1 MTRWLDKAILCLVGL
16 TFMGMMA
23 YGARDQVFTGANDFL
38 PLYNGTQLL
47 GTPHLYSA
55 EHNFALVQERVGGF
69 NLSLRYTRPPYY
81 AALLWPLGQ
90 LPYLYAYL
98 LWTLIG
104 FCALAA
110 FALLWRIPNPADAL
124 VLTCF
129 SLPAFQSL
137 MNGQDT
143 PLLLLWIALAVLF
156 ERKGRLFA
164 AGFVLA
170 LCASKFHL
178 FTLLPLVF
186 VGQRRWPM
194 LKGFAAGA
202 ACLVAL
208 SFAVAGPNWPLEYYH
223 TLTDNRVHPDVFRMP
238 NLHGLL
244 SGLPAAG
251 LLQVVAGAAV
261 VVATWRV
268 VQHSSFLYGL
278 ATALI
283 GSLLLSY
290 HSYLSD
296 CALLLPAATVVYA
309 ETRIPW
315 LRLLGALL
323 LTPFLYFLLIA
334 ERPANYFVQ
343 LVIAAFFAGTVWHAF
358 RHARPQEAQPPP
370 PLVRRA
376 AAS

>member
-55 EHNFALVQERVGGF
+55 EHNYALIQEHAGGF

-98 LWTLIG
+98 LWSLIG

-110 FALLWRIPNPADAL
+110 FALLWRIPSPADAL

-156 ERKGRLFA
+156 ERKGRPFA
-164 AGFVLA
+164 AGFVLT

-178 FTLLPLVF
+178 FTLLPLLF

-202 ACLVAL
+202 ACLVAV

-223 TLTDNRVHPDVFRMP
+223 TLADNRVHPDVFRMP

-251 LLQVVAGAAV
+251 LLQIVAGAAV

-268 VQHSSFLYGL
+268 IQQSSFLYGL

-309 ETRIPW
+309 ETKSRW

-334 ERPANYFVQ
+334 ERPVTYSAQ
-343 LVIAAFFAGTVWHAF
+343 IVIAAFFAGAVWQAF
-358 RHARPQEAQPPP
+358 RRARPQEAQPAP

>member
-55 EHNFALVQERVGGF
+55 EHNYALIHEHAGGF

-110 FALLWRIPNPADAL
+110 FALLWRIPSPADAL

-334 ERPANYFVQ
+334 ERPATYFAQ

-358 RHARPQEAQPPP
+358 RHARPQEAQPSP

>member
-309 ETRIPW
+309 ETRSPW

-334 ERPANYFVQ
+334 ERPANYFAQ

>member
-1 MTRWLDKAILCLVGL
+1 MTRWLDKAILCLVAL

-23 YGARDQVFTGANDFL
+23 YGSRDQVFTGANDFL

-55 EHNFALVQERVGGF
+55 EHNYALIQKHAGGF

-98 LWTLIG
+98 LWSLIG

-110 FALLWRIPNPADAL
+110 FALLWRIPSPADAL

-156 ERKGRLFA
+156 ERNGRPFA
-164 AGFVLA
+164 AGFVLT

-178 FTLLPLVF
+178 FTLLPLLF

-202 ACLVAL
+202 ACLVAV

-223 TLTDNRVHPDVFRMP
+223 TLADNRVHPDVFRMP

-251 LLQVVAGAAV
+251 LLQIVAGAAV

-268 VQHSSFLYGL
+268 IQQSSFLYGL

-309 ETRIPW
+309 EARSRW
-315 LRLLGALL
+315 LQVLGAVL
-323 LTPFLYFLLIA
+323 LTPFVYFLLIA
-334 ERPANYFVQ
+334 ERPVTYSAQ
-343 LVIAAFFAGTVWHAF
+343 IVIAAFFAGAVWQAL
-358 RHARPQEAQPPP
+358 RKARPQEVPTP